1 MHEKGRYILFVI
13 TFWRQGLCYNTFSL
27 ACSRLRPPS
36 HYRRKRLLKENAWS
50 RWLTWFR
57 QYPEYL
63 VAYLLM
69 HVLITL
75 GLEESY
81 IWKCQVELYTRME
94 KSKLFIL
101 WLIWTGIRPCTTK
114 GKVKLMRILRLNLSD
129 EREIVWTIER
139 WPVVQAATVLVAMVI
154 KKQKLRL
161 KANWLHT
168 CFRR

>member
-1 MHEKGRYILFVI
+1 MHEKGRFILFVI
-13 TFWRQGLCYNTFSL
+13 TFWRQGLCYNTFPL
-27 ACSRLRPPS
+27 AY
-36 HYRRKRLLKENAWS
+36 YRT

-69 HVLITL
+69 HVLITI

-114 GKVKLMRILRLNLSD
+114 GKVKLMRIFRLNLSD